1 MGVKIMPRGNPQNL
15 IPNSERTP
23 EELREQT
30 RRAGIASGV
39 ARREKKTFRETME
52 MCLQE
57 LVERKGED
65 GSVLGKITA
74 QQAICLKQIAKAI
87 KGDTPAAKYCAEV
100 STPKQIE
107 ITGKDG
113 APLETKVKY
122 ITPESIEEIKKHIKD
137 VVND

>member
-1 MGVKIMPRGNPQNL
+1 MANPHPNTSGLITLADRPRKESAKIQSMGGHAAKKAND
-15 IPNSERTP
+15 ER
-23 EELREQT
+23 
-30 RRAGIASGV
+30 
-39 ARREKKTFRETME
+39 KTFRETME